1 MIRSLVSSAVA
12 GLLGYTATKA
22 ILSSKLR
29 SHDKVVRTNHA
40 GNDVSLV
47 GGPALTVGLLAGG
60 LLIEAPR
67 QRAATLLVTTVAGGL
82 GAVDDFLESGDSKG
96 LRGHLSAL
104 AHGQITTGGIKVIG
118 IPVASILAATILR
131 TGQSRHG
138 LLSSN
143 RMASNRT
150 TGDQTWFGST
160 VDVVITGG
168 VIAGTA
174 NLFNLLDLRPGRA
187 LKAGLLTL
195 AFMPHKHGLTWAPG
209 AAIVGSSA
217 AAWTDDLDGAVMLGD
232 TGANA
237 LGAALGTILVENSS
251 ATQRALVLSGLVCL
265 TLLSEKVSFTSI
277 IESTPGLREIDAF
290 GREVV

>member
-12 GLLGYTATKA
+12 GLIGYTATKA

-29 SHDKVVRTNHA
+29 THDKVVRTNHA

-47 GGPALTVGLLAGG
+47 EGPALTAGLLAGG

-67 QRAATLLVTTVAGGL
+67 QRAASLLVTTAAGGL

-104 AHGQITTGGIKVIG
+104 AHGQITTGAVKVIG
-118 IPVASILAATILR
+118 IPMASIAAAAILR
-131 TGQSRHG
+131 TGRSSNG
-138 LLSSN
+138 LLSSS
-143 RMASNRT
+143 RATAEPS
-150 TGDQTWFGST
+150 WFGSAF
-160 VDVVITGG
+160 DVVVTGG

-195 AFMPHKHGLTWAPG
+195 AFMPHKHELTWAPG

-217 AAWTDDLDGAVMLGD
+217 AAWSDDLDGAVMLGD

-237 LGAALGTILVENSS
+237 LGAALGTILVENST
-251 ATQRALVLSGLVCL
+251 ATQRVMVLSGLVGL

>member
-12 GLLGYTATKA
+12 GLLGYTATRA
-22 ILSSKLR
+22 ILTSKLR
-29 SHDKVVRTNHA
+29 THEKVVRTNHA
-40 GNDVSLV
+40 GHDVSLV
-47 GGPALTVGLLAGG
+47 EGPAVTAGLVAGS

-82 GAVDDFLESGDSKG
+82 GAVDDFLESGGSKG

-118 IPVASILAATILR
+118 IPLASIAAAAILR
-131 TGQSRHG
+131 TGRSSHG
-138 LLSSN
+138 LFSS
-143 RMASNRT
+143 RAT
-150 TGDQTWFGST
+150 TAGQTWFGST
-160 VDVVITGG
+160 VDVVVTGG

-209 AAIVGSSA
+209 AAIAGSSA
-217 AAWTDDLDGAVMLGD
+217 AAWPDDLDGAVMLGD

-237 LGAALGTILVENSS
+237 LGAALGTIVAENST
-251 ATQRALVLSGLVCL
+251 ATQRGLLLSGLVGL

-290 GREVV
+290 GRETV

>member
-1 MIRSLVSSAVA
+1 MIRSLVGSAVA

-29 SHDKVVRTNHA
+29 THDKVVRTNHA
-40 GNDVSLV
+40 GHDVSLV
-47 GGPALTVGLLAGG
+47 EGPAVTAGLLAGSF
-60 LLIEAPR
+60 LIEAPR

-82 GAVDDFLESGDSKG
+82 GAVDDFLESGESKG

-118 IPVASILAATILR
+118 IPLASIAAATILR
-131 TGQSRHG
+131 TGTGTSTGNHG
-138 LLSSN
+138 LFTSN
-143 RMASNRT
+143 ST
-150 TGDQTWFGST
+150 TADQTWFGSAI
-160 VDVVITGG
+160 DVVVTGG

-195 AFMPHKHGLTWAPG
+195 SFMPHKHGLTWAPS
-209 AAIVGSSA
+209 AAIAGASA
-217 AAWTDDLDGAVMLGD
+217 AAWPDDLDGAVMLGD

-237 LGAALGTILVENSS
+237 LGAALGTIVAEKST
-251 ATQRALVLSGLVCL
+251 ATQRCLVLAGLAGL

-290 GREVV
+290 GREAM

>member
-12 GLLGYTATKA
+12 GLIGYTATKA

-29 SHDKVVRTNHA
+29 AHPSVVRTNHA
-40 GNDVSLV
+40 GHDVSLIE
-47 GGPALTVGLLAGG
+47 GPAVTVGLVAGSF
-60 LLIEAPR
+60 LIEDPR

-82 GAVDDFLESGDSKG
+82 GAVDDFLDSGDSKG

-104 AHGQITTGGIKVIG
+104 AHGQITTGAIKVIG
-118 IPVASILAATILR
+118 IPLAAVGSGAILR
-131 TGQSRHG
+131 TGTPKHG
-138 LLSSN
+138 LF
-143 RMASNRT
+143 AFTRT
-150 TGDQTWFGST
+150 DDQGCWFST
-160 VDVVITGG
+160 AVDIVVTGG

-174 NLFNLLDLRPGRA
+174 NLFNLFDLRPGRA

-195 AFMPHKHGLTWAPG
+195 SFTDHVRRVSWAPS

-217 AAWTDDLDGAVMLGD
+217 AAWTDDLDGEVMLGD

-237 LGAALGTILVENSS
+237 LGAAIGTILAETASPK
-251 ATQRALVLSGLVCL
+251 QRGVILAVLAGL
-265 TLLSEKVSFTSI
+265 TLASEKVSFTTV

>member
-12 GLLGYTATKA
+12 GLVGYTATRA
-22 ILSSKLR
+22 ILNSKLR
-29 SHDKVVRTNHA
+29 THDTVVRTNHA

-47 GGPALTVGLLAGG
+47 EGPAVTAGLVAGS
-60 LLIEAPR
+60 LLIEEPR
-67 QRAATLLVTTVAGGL
+67 QRAATLLVTTVSGGL

-96 LRGHLSAL
+96 LRGHLEAL
-104 AHGQITTGGIKVIG
+104 ARGEITTGAIKVIG
-118 IPVASILAATILR
+118 IPIASIAAATILR
-131 TGQSRHG
+131 TGRNNHG
-138 LLSSN
+138 LFSSH
-143 RMASNRT
+143 RT
-150 TGDQTWFGST
+150 TEAQTWWGST
-160 VDVVITGG
+160 VDVVVTGG

-187 LKAGLLTL
+187 LKACLLTL
-195 AFMPHKHGLTWAPG
+195 AFMPHRHGLTWAPG
-209 AAIVGSSA
+209 AAIAGASA
-217 AAWTDDLDGAVMLGD
+217 AAWPDDLDGAVMLGD

-237 LGAALGTILVENSS
+237 LGAALGTILVENST
-251 ATQRALVLSGLVCL
+251 AKQRALVLTGLVGL

>member
-1 MIRSLVSSAVA
+1 MIRSLISAAVA
-12 GLLGYTATKA
+12 GLVGYTTTK
-22 ILSSKLR
+22 IVMTSKLR
-29 SHDKVVRTNHA
+29 SHEKVVRTNHA
-40 GNDVSLV
+40 GRDVSLV
-47 GGPALTVGLLAGG
+47 EGPAVTAGLVAGG

-104 AHGQITTGGIKVIG
+104 AQGQITTGGIKVVG
-118 IPVASILAATILR
+118 IPLASIAAATILR
-131 TGQSRHG
+131 TGRSSQG
-138 LLSSN
+138 LFP
-143 RMASNRT
+143 SNRT
-150 TGDQTWFGST
+150 AAEKTWCAST
-160 VDVVITGG
+160 VDVVVTGG

-195 AFMPHKHGLTWAPG
+195 AFMPHEHGLTWAPG
-209 AAIVGSSA
+209 AAIAGSSA
-217 AAWTDDLDGAVMLGD
+217 AAWPDDLGGEVMLGD

-237 LGAALGTILVENSS
+237 LGAGLGTILAENST
-251 ATQRALVLSGLVCL
+251 ATQRALVLSGLVGL
-265 TLLSEKVSFTSI
+265 TLLSEKVSFTSV

-290 GREVV
+290 GREAV